1 MYTPTKSWLDIT
13 NQGQGTSGIE
23 ETNHHHI
30 DTQATGKIHKAIHSY
45 IINIFLGPC
54 PYVQPHQPFTLQRTR
69 RRHLKTFAQARILL
83 TNLGAALGAPSW
95 KQNSRQCPTFFFAAL
110 GSIGESLFHV
120 VFAEDIWGQHYISMC
135 NKEDACHWLAEYV
148 RAERLWFQ
156 PCCPSQCLR
165 SSHSLLSLL
174 LPVATAGCT
183 PRPSRQ
189 CSTELH
195 MSSFCRLYLGNIK
208 TTWKLRK
215 WTPLESPKTNSL
227 PGPQK
232 LVQWVILLCR
242 NLQIMKVTPH
252 PKLIQIHTDIGGSAT
267 APSRL
272 RARI

>member
-54 PYVQPHQPFTLQRTR
+54 PYVQPHPPFTLQRTR
-69 RRHLKTFAQARILL
+69 RRHLKTLAQARILL

-95 KQNSRQCPTFFFAAL
+95 KQNSRQCPTLFFCGPWFNWWKSFSC
-110 GSIGESLFHV
+110 GFC
-120 VFAEDIWGQHYISMC
+120 WGQHYIIHVQQGIC
-135 NKEDACHWLAEYV
+135 LRLTLAEYV
-148 RAERLWFQ
+148 RAKQLWFQ

-165 SSHSLLSLL
+165 SNHSLLSLL

-189 CSTELH
+189 CSTE
-195 MSSFCRLYLGNIK
+195 I
-208 TTWKLRK
+208 
-215 WTPLESPKTNSL
+215 
-227 PGPQK
+227 
-232 LVQWVILLCR
+232 
-242 NLQIMKVTPH
+242 
-252 PKLIQIHTDIGGSAT
+252 
-267 APSRL
+267 
-272 RARI
+272 